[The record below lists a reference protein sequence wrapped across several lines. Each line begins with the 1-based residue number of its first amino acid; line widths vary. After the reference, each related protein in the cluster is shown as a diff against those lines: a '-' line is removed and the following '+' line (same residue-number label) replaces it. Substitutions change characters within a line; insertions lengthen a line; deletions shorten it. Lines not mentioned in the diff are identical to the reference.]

1 MFLNNLH
8 RNTPELETTGKLQ
21 KQSHF
26 IPWPLL
32 TTHHDRHFLL
42 TVKENPSSPKASPRR
57 VGQGKS
63 KVPQLDNFVSHGAGE
78 TRRETAEE
86 NPQ

>member
-8 RNTPELETTGKLQ
+8 RNTAELETTGKLQ

-42 TVKENPSSPKASPRR
+42 TVKEKGETRLPRPN
-57 VGQGKS
+57 GLAMTG
-63 KVPQLDNFVSHGAGE
+63 

>member
-1 MFLNNLH
+1 LFLNNLH

-42 TVKENPSSPKASPRR
+42 TVKEKRGKYVAVAAMANQNNP
-57 VGQGKS
+57 
-63 KVPQLDNFVSHGAGE
+63 
-78 TRRETAEE
+78 
-86 NPQ
+86 